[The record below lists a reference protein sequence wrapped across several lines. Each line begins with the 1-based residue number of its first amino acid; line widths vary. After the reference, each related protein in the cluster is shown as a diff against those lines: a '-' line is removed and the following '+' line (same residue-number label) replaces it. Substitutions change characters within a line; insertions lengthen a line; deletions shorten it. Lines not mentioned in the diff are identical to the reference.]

1 MAGIVRSRRGLARG
15 LSGGQAAVVLGVI
28 VAVGVLLPFIAS
40 GYVIGLMAM
49 FVPLVMLAIAIDLLW
64 GENHLVSFGHG
75 AFFAGGAYIAGLILR
90 GQTGNVA
97 DANTNLLSGG
107 GGASGLGHLLMT
119 LHGVELAGVPLLGL
133 VIAPLACAVVGLL
146 IGAAVFR
153 IGSPEV
159 YVPLVTL
166 GFGVIAALALN
177 DVSELGSSN
186 GLSSVPGYTQ
196 GTSLGQSGEYF
207 FGVAF
212 VLLTYVG
219 YWLFR
224 RSRAGTR
231 WRAIGDDPLRMEALG
246 HNVYRVRTFGF
257 AASAALAGLAG
268 AVYVGAAGYI
278 GPTSAGVTFS
288 TQALIWAA
296 VGGVGTL
303 LGPLVGVL
311 FIKWGEYLLSSV
323 LGLADSWQL
332 FLGIV
337 LMVVVIVVP
346 EGMTGLPRRLRSGLR
361 RRERMTPVPRTPPAM
376 PSGEA

>member
-1 MAGIVRSRRGLARG
+1 MAAIVHDRGLARG
-15 LSGGQAAVVLGVI
+15 LSGSQTLILLGGILVAAI
-28 VAVGVLLPFIAS
+28 LLPFVAS
-40 GYVIGLMAM
+40 DYVVELMAM
-49 FVPLVMLAIAIDLLW
+49 FVPLVILAIAIDVLW

-75 AFFAGGAYIAGLILR
+75 AFFAAGAYISGLILR

-97 DANTNLLSGG
+97 NANTSLLDGG
-107 GGASGLGHLLMT
+107 GGQSGLESLLTT
-119 LHGVELAGVPLLGL
+119 LHGVNVAGVPFLGL
-133 VIAPLACAVVGLL
+133 LIAPVVCGIIGLL

-159 YVPLVTL
+159 YVPLITL

-177 DVSELGSSN
+177 DVSELGGSN
-186 GLSSVPGYTQ
+186 GLSSVPAYTAD
-196 GTSLGQSGEYF
+196 TSAGEYF

-212 VLLTYVG
+212 VLLVYVG

-231 WRAIGDDPLRMEALG
+231 WRATGDDPLRMEALG
-246 HNVYRVRTFGF
+246 HNVYRTRALGFG
-257 AASAALAGLAG
+257 ASAALAGFAG

-278 GPTSAGVTFS
+278 GPASAGVTFS

-303 LGPLVGVL
+303 LGPLVGVM

-323 LGLADSWQL
+323 LGFAESWQL

-337 LMVVVIVVP
+337 LMVVVIVAP
-346 EGMTGLPRRLRSGLR
+346 QGITGLPRQLRSAAQGRGR
-361 RRERMTPVPRTPPAM
+361 RARVPPAM
-376 PSGEA
+376 PPGDV